1 MEVEIQEHGRSL
13 LYAACIG
20 LGLLF
25 AYQDGSDLYGLIVGA
40 MVGVGLVVALLS
52 VQILV
57 QLNKNSETDE

>member
-1 MEVEIQEHGRSL
+1 M